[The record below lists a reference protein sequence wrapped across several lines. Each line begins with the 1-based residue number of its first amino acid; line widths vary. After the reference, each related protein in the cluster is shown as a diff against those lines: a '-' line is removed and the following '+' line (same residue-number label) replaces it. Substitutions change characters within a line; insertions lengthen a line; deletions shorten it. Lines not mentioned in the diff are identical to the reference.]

1 MVTMVAMVEMV
12 TSTVAMRYYPAVLE
26 RETDDAADCQT
37 PWKGMT
43 YWDVSRISEHFFVK
57 MYQNVFSYFSFG
69 NVSEIWN
76 HALWG

>member
-1 MVTMVAMVEMV
+1 MVTMVAMVEIV
-12 TSTVAMRYYPAVLE
+12 TSTGLRYYPAVLE

-43 YWDVSRISEHFFVK
+43 YWEFVSRISEHFSEN
-57 MYQNVFSYFSFG
+57 MSSFG